1 MDLSLKG
8 RNALSLTGVK
18 KIKSAEPNQVVAVL
32 DNCSIIVSGSN
43 LSVQNVSIS
52 SGLLDL
58 TGTINGIKY
67 TNSTQT
73 KFSFKNVFK

>member
-1 MDLSLKG
+1 MEVILKN
-8 RNALSLTGVK
+8 RNALNLTGVK

-32 DNCSIIVSGSN
+32 ENCSIIISGTS
-43 LSVQNVSIS
+43 LSVQNVSIA
-52 SGLLDL
+52 SGVLDL

-67 TNSTQT
+67 TSGTQT